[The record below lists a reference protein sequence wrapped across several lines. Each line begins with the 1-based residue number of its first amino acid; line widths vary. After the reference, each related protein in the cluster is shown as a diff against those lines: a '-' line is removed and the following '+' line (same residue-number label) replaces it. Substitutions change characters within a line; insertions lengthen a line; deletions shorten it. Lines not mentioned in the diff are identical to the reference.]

1 MREFSPRLI
10 LVNFWD
16 MDVAHWGAY
25 SLYLQAI
32 TKTDRLCGMLWDEVQ
47 SNPQYKDQTTLL
59 ILPELGRDG
68 DMNTANG
75 FLNHRSGDPSC
86 RHVWMLALGAGVSGR
101 RDRAADLARRRLR
114 HRRRHPGREDAGNQR
129 AAGARTIVV
138 EQSSWPR
145 PHKSAPS

>member
-1 MREFSPRLI
+1 MREFAPRLM

-25 SLYLQAI
+25 SLYLQAV

-47 SNPQYKDQTTLL
+47 ANPAYKDRTTLL

-68 DMNTANG
+68 DRDTANG

-86 RHVWMLALGAGVSGR
+86 RNVWMLALGAGLERGET
-101 RDRAADLARRRLR
+101 DRPISHVDLAATATALLGV
-114 HRRRHPGREDAGNQR
+114 PGGEMRGTRIAE
-129 AAGARTIVV
+129 VLV
-138 EQSSWPR
+138 
-145 PHKSAPS
+145 